1 MNGFLSISVFLALV
15 LFHRGLFAQ
24 EEIRSEI
31 DIEAFVEELFAIQ
44 EEEINYEDLYESL
57 LQIHLNRLPLN
68 QVQAEGLQ
76 SLYILSPLQ
85 VNSFLAYREE
95 IGPLLSI
102 YELQAVPH
110 WDLETIRKIVPFVT
124 LRTNG
129 IQGSENLWSRMKKER
144 DAYLIVRH
152 RKVLETRQGFTPPD
166 TLSGGRLSTRYVG
179 DPNDIYVR
187 ARIQHANDFSI
198 GATLNKSHG
207 EAFTW
212 DPITQRYGFNFASF
226 HATLHQKGR
235 WKNIALGDYQ
245 LQFGQGLVYGAG
257 FSVGKGAEAIT
268 TVRRS
273 TLGIRPYSS
282 VLEFGFFRGAAAT
295 YQLGNWEVTGLYSRA
310 PRDARIHVQYDSLDQ
325 PEEYFSSLLRSGL
338 HRTPSEISAKAQ
350 GREENVGGNIHYR
363 SPDKNFQWGVNT
375 LFTTYNQ
382 AFIPI
387 PRIYNT
393 FEFRGKSNQ
402 VHSAYFSHN
411 YQNYFFF
418 GETAISKSGGQGTVL
433 GLMSSLHPNVNLS
446 LLLRKF
452 DRNFHTFYGN
462 AFSEGTRPI
471 NEEGVYMGL
480 SFSPNRKFSW
490 NGYFDYFKF
499 PWMRFRVYAPSHG
512 NEWLS
517 RWSYKPDKR
526 THLFLQIRQETK
538 SRNVTAA
545 FQEGPTYRL
554 APGKRS
560 NLVFSLDHQF
570 SPQWSMKSRIQASS
584 FELSG
589 AKTSGFALVQDLQGQ
604 WERVRISGRIAL
616 FDTQD
621 YENRQYVYE
630 KNVLWAFSLP
640 TYYGQGF
647 RYYLLGQWR
656 VSPQLTMWARWAKTT
671 YTDRNRIGTGL
682 QEILGNT
689 LTETTAQLRYQ
700 FNR

>member
-1 MNGFLSISVFLALV
+1 MAL
-15 LFHRGLFAQ
+15 LFFERGGYAQ
-24 EEIRSEI
+24 EEIRGEI
-31 DIEAFVEELFAIQ
+31 DIEAFIEELFAIQ

-57 LQIHLNRLPLN
+57 LQIHLNRLSLN

-95 IGPLLSI
+95 VGPLLSI

-110 WDLETIRKIVPFVT
+110 WDLETIRKIAPFVS
-124 LRTNG
+124 LRKAG
-129 IQGSENLWSRMKKER
+129 SQGAENLWSRMKKER
-144 DAYLIVRH
+144 DAYLIARH
-152 RKVLETRQGFTPPD
+152 RRVWETRRGFTPPD

-179 DPNDIYVR
+179 DPNDMYLR
-187 ARIQHANDFSI
+187 FRIQHANDFSI
-198 GATLNKSHG
+198 GATLNKSQG
-207 EAFTW
+207 EALTW
-212 DPITQRYGFNFASF
+212 DPVTRRYGFNFASF
-226 HATLHQKGR
+226 HAALQQKGR
-235 WKNIALGDYQ
+235 WKSIALGDYQ

-268 TVRRS
+268 TIRRS

-282 VLEFGFFRGAAAT
+282 VVEFGFFRGAAAT
-295 YQLGNWEVTGLYSRA
+295 YQLGNWEVTGLYSRT
-310 PRDARIHVQYDSLDQ
+310 PRDARVQIQYDSLDQ
-325 PEEYFSSLLRSGL
+325 PEEFYSSLLRSGL
-338 HRTPSEISAKAQ
+338 HRTPSEIAGKAR
-350 GREENVGGNIHYR
+350 GGEENVGGNIHYR
-363 SPDKNFQWGVNT
+363 SPDKNSQWGVNT
-375 LFTTYNQ
+375 LFSTYSQ
-382 AFIPI
+382 PFIAT

-402 VHSAYFSHN
+402 VHSTYFSHN

-433 GLMSSLHPNVNLS
+433 GLMSSLHPHVNLS
-446 LLLRKF
+446 LLWRKF

-471 NEEGVYMGL
+471 NEEGIYLGL
-480 SFSPNRKFSW
+480 SFSPSRKFSW
-490 NGYFDYFKF
+490 NVYFDYFKF

-517 RWSYKPDKR
+517 RWSYRPDKR

-538 SRNVTAA
+538 SRNLTAA
-545 FQEGPTYRL
+545 FQESPTNLL
-554 APGKRS
+554 APGNRR

-570 SPQWSMKSRIQASS
+570 SSQWSMKSRIQASS
-584 FELSG
+584 FELNG

-604 WERVRISGRIAL
+604 WSKLRISGRIAL
-616 FDTQD
+616 FDTDD

-630 KNVLWAFSLP
+630 QNVLWAFSLP
-640 TYYGQGF
+640 AYYGQGF
-647 RYYLLGQWR
+647 RYYLLGQLR
-656 VSPQLTMWARWAKTT
+656 ISPQLTLWGRWAKTT
-671 YTDRNRIGTGL
+671 YTDRERVGTGL
-682 QEILGNT
+682 QEIMGNT
-689 LTETTAQLRYQ
+689 LTETTVQLRYQ